1 MEHIDMNI
9 ERVCVFAC
17 EKVRERGGWKE
28 YESVRVSLRE
38 IEEKGK
44 KRNKQREIGAKT
56 ENKRGRQ
63 RIRWRD
69 IVDENEG

>member
-9 ERVCVFAC
+9 ERVCMFVC
-17 EKVRERGGWKE
+17 EKLRERERGGWKE

-44 KRNKQREIGAKT
+44 KRNKQRERLEQREIERKT
-56 ENKRGRQ
+56 ENKMERYNG
-63 RIRWRD
+63 
-69 IVDENEG
+69 

>member
-9 ERVCVFAC
+9 ERVCMFVC
-17 EKVRERGGWKE
+17 EKLRERERGGWKE

-44 KRNKQREIGAKT
+44 KRTKQREIGAKRNR
-56 ENKRGRQ
+56 EEDR
-63 RIRWRD
+63 
-69 IVDENEG
+69 E

>member
-9 ERVCVFAC
+9 ERVCMFVC
-17 EKVRERGGWKE
+17 EKLRERERGKWKE

-44 KRNKQREIGAKT
+44 RETNKERLEQREIERKT
-56 ENKRGRQ
+56 ENKMERYNG
-63 RIRWRD
+63 
-69 IVDENEG
+69 

>member
-1 MEHIDMNI
+1 MEHIDVNI

-17 EKVRERGGWKE
+17 ERVRERGREGWKE

-44 KRNKQREIGAKT
+44 KRTKQREIGAKRNR
-56 ENKRGRQ
+56 EEDR
-63 RIRWRD
+63 
-69 IVDENEG
+69 E

>member
-38 IEEKGK
+38 IEEKE
-44 KRNKQREIGAKT
+44 QREIGAKRNR
-56 ENKRGRQ
+56 EEDREEDGE
-63 RIRWRD
+63 I
-69 IVDENEG
+69 

>member
-1 MEHIDMNI
+1 M
-9 ERVCVFAC
+9 
-17 EKVRERGGWKE
+17 
-28 YESVRVSLRE
+28 RVSLRE

>member
-9 ERVCVFAC
+9 ERVCMFVC
-17 EKVRERGGWKE
+17 EKLRERERERGGWKE

-44 KRNKQREIGAKT
+44 KRKNRERLEQREIEKKT
-56 ENKRGRQ
+56 ENKMERYSG
-63 RIRWRD
+63 
-69 IVDENEG
+69 